1 MIDITEIRKLSVDER
16 LEMVEAIWDS
26 IAEDTTPSDLKIST
40 KEKEEV
46 LRRYEEYKSGEQSTY
61 SWEDVVMYAK
71 EP

>member
-16 LEMVEAIWDS
+16 IEMVEAIWDS
-26 IAEDTTPSDLKIST
+26 IAEDTTPSDLKISV
-40 KEKEEV
+40 KEKEEI
-46 LRRYEEYKSGEQSTY
+46 LRRFEEYKSSAKSTY